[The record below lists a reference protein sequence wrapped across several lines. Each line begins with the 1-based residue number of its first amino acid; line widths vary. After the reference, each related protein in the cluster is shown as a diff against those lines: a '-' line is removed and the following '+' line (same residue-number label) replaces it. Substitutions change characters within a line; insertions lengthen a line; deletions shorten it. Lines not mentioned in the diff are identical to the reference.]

1 MKSYMKPC
9 VFSDERDS
17 LLEKWRFENLRK
29 DIAAGLEQVDKGEL
43 IDGKIVFGKLR
54 QKAKFQ

>member
-1 MKSYMKPC
+1 MKPC

-17 LLEKWRFENLRK
+17 LKKWQLESLRK

-43 IDGKIVFGKLR
+43 IDGKMVFGKLR
-54 QKAKFQ
+54 QKAKFKWWQH